1 MIMEPLLAFAVAVV
15 AALVA
20 TPAAMT
26 LSRWLGFMDEPGPR
40 KTHAEPM
47 PLLGGVAVF
56 FAVVLGALAIGWPAS
71 AADSHRLLGLLAGG
85 ALALVLGLIDD
96 RRDLRAG
103 PKLAGQV
110 LIALIAAGGGL
121 RVTLFIPVPALQWL
135 LTVLWL
141 VTVMNALNFLDNMD
155 GLCAGV
161 GAICALIFGGIALAH
176 QQTLAATLAA
186 ATAGALIG
194 FLPWNF
200 PRAKI
205 FLGDSGSHLIGF
217 MLGALA
223 MLPDYYVHQQ
233 PSPTQL
239 PVLIPVI
246 VLALPLF
253 DLVAATWSRWRRGA
267 PIHIGDA
274 NHLSH
279 RLAQLGLSRSGAVLV
294 LYALTLVLGLGAVE
308 LLWAP
313 AWGAALVIVQTL
325 GVLAIVMSLQYYGA
339 RRPPESARGLKRTT
353 GQPGDG
359 G

>member
-1 MIMEPLLAFAVAVV
+1 MITQALLAFVIAAIVA
-15 AALVA
+15 LIA
-20 TPAAMT
+20 TPAAMSA
-26 LSRWLGFMDEPGPR
+26 SRRLGFMDEPGSR
-40 KTHAEPM
+40 KSHAGPM

-56 FAVVLGALAIGWPAS
+56 MAVVLGALGTGWPTT
-71 AADSHRLLGLLAGG
+71 AADSHRLLGVLGGG
-85 ALALVLGLIDD
+85 ALALVLGLTDD

-103 PKLAGQV
+103 PKLAGQI
-110 LIALIAAGGGL
+110 LIAVVAAAGGL

-141 VTVMNALNFLDNMD
+141 ATVMNALNFLDNMD

-186 ATAGALIG
+186 ATAGALAG

-205 FLGDSGSHLIGF
+205 FLGDSGSHFTGF

-253 DLVAATWSRWRRGA
+253 DLVAVMWSRWRRGA

-279 RLAQLGLSRSGAVLV
+279 RLVQLGLSRFGAVLV
-294 LYALTLVLGLGAVE
+294 LHTLTLVLSLGAVE

-313 AWGAALVIVQTL
+313 RWAAVLVIAQTA
-325 GVLAIVMSLQYYGA
+325 GVLAIVMALQYYGA
-339 RRPPESARGLKRTT
+339 KRQADLGGERNTRLD
-353 GQPGDG
+353 QPGYHR
-359 G
+359 

>member
-1 MIMEPLLAFAVAVV
+1 LFAVEIVCETLMQPLLAFIIAVI
-15 AALVA
+15 AALVSIPVA
-20 TPAAMT
+20 IAA
-26 LSRWLGFMDEPGPR
+26 SRRVGFLDDPGPR
-40 KTHAEPM
+40 KAHAEPM

-56 FAVVLGALAIGWPAS
+56 VAVVVGTLAVGWPAGS
-71 AADSHRLLGLLAGG
+71 ADSHRLLGVLAGG
-85 ALALVLGLIDD
+85 SLALVLGLIDD

-103 PKLAGQV
+103 PKLAGQI
-110 LIALIAAGGGL
+110 LIALVTAAGGL
-121 RVTLFIPVPALQWL
+121 RVTLFIPVPALHWL

-141 VTVMNALNFLDNMD
+141 VAAMNALNFLDNMD

-205 FLGDSGSHLIGF
+205 FLGDSGSHFTGF

-223 MLPDYYVHQQ
+223 MLPHYYVRQQ

-253 DLVAATWSRWRRGA
+253 DLVAVTWSRWRRGA

-279 RLAQLGLSRSGAVLV
+279 RLVQLGLSRSGAVLV

-313 AWGAALVIVQTL
+313 RWGAALVMAQTL
-325 GVLAIVMSLQYYGA
+325 GVLAIVMSLQYHGA
-339 RRPPESARGLKRTT
+339 KR
-353 GQPGDG
+353 QSN
-359 G
+359 